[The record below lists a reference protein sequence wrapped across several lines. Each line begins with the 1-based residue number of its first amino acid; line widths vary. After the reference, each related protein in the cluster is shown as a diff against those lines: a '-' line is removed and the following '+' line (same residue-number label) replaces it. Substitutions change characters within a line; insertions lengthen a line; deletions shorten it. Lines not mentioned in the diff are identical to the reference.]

1 MPIPDF
7 TRAEYSKPEPIEGE
21 VVGVPLRRNA
31 SGLLPIAVLYGA
43 GAAIAGALGYAIIG
57 LSGFMVSIVA
67 IGMGWLIAK
76 AMMAATKGIGGQ
88 PFQIA
93 AVILTYFSVS
103 LGQTLDIFWYL
114 RPQLAELG
122 RGIAPAVPILLKY
135 LLAGP
140 FLRLSSSAFN
150 GGIGLLILFFGLRT
164 AWQLAAGGDAQ
175 YRRMSIF
182 GARR

>member
-7 TRAEYSKPEPIEGE
+7 TRADYDKPKAIEGE
-21 VVGVPLRRNA
+21 VVGVPLRQNVA
-31 SGLLPIAVLYGA
+31 GLLPLAIVYGA
-43 GAAIAGALGYAIIG
+43 GAAVAGAFGYALIG

-76 AMMAATKGIGGQ
+76 AMMAASKGVGGR

-93 AVILTYFSVS
+93 AVILTYFSVT
-103 LGQTLDIFWYL
+103 LGQTLDVYWFN
-114 RPQLAELG
+114 RAELAG
-122 RGIAPAVPILLKY
+122 APFGELVSIFAPR
-135 LLAGP
+135 LLASP
-140 FLRLSSSAFN
+140 FLRLQSN
-150 GGIGLLILFFGLRT
+150 GISGAIGLLILFIGLRT

-182 GARR
+182 GAR

>member
-7 TRAEYSKPEPIEGE
+7 TRAEYTKPEVIEGE
-21 VVGVPLRRNA
+21 VVGVPLRQNVG
-31 SGLLPIAVLYGA
+31 GLLPLAVVYGA
-43 GAAIAGALGYAIIG
+43 GAALVGAFAYALVG
-57 LSGFMVSIVA
+57 LTGFMVSIVA

-76 AMMAATKGIGGQ
+76 AMMAATKGIGGR

-103 LGQTLDIFWYL
+103 IGQALGIYWRSRANLEGAS
-114 RPQLAELG
+114 PAELI
-122 RGIAPAVPILLKY
+122 GIFTKFVLFNPIL
-135 LLAGP
+135 
-140 FLRLSSSAFN
+140 RLQNNTISGA
-150 GGIGLLILFFGLRT
+150 IGLLILFIGMRT

-182 GARR
+182 GTR